1 MEMAKVKCEFFSEVL
16 GISTSMTVLLPEVG
30 KNRIGMAGAKKKE
43 AYPVLYLLHGLSD
56 DDSTWARRTA
66 LERYVAELGIVV
78 VMPNGYRGFYT
89 NMQNGEKYFDY
100 IANEVPS
107 VAQHYFPISTA
118 RNETFVA
125 GLSMGGYG
133 AMKLAL
139 NFPERYCAAASFSGA
154 LDIESYLKE
163 VSGDAAREKMNTF
176 GTVGDFLGSENDL
189 FSLAKKVSNEAE
201 ERPRLYQAC
210 GTEDF
215 LYAYNQNFRT
225 HIIEETNLDLTYDE
239 GPGAHTWDYW
249 DEQIQK
255 ALRFF
260 EL

>member
-1 MEMAKVKCEFFSEVL
+1 MAKVKCEFFSEVL

-30 KNRIGMAGAKKKE
+30 ENRIGMAGAKKQE
-43 AYPVLYLLHGLSD
+43 TYPVLYLLHGLSD
-56 DDSTWARRTA
+56 DDSTWTRRTA

-89 NMQNGEKYFDY
+89 NTKTGEKYFDY
-100 IANEVPS
+100 IANEIPS
-107 VAQHYFPISTA
+107 LAQHYFPISRE

-139 NFPERYCAAASFSGA
+139 LFPERYAAAASFSGA
-154 LDIESYLKE
+154 LDMESYLKE
-163 VSGDAAREKMNTF
+163 VSGDAAREKNNTF
-176 GTVGDFLGSENDL
+176 GTAADFAGSENDL
-189 FSLAKKVSNEAE
+189 FALAKNVSEDA
-201 ERPRLYQAC
+201 PRLYQAC

-215 LYAYNQNFRT
+215 LYVHNQNFHKFIT
-225 HIIEETNLDLTYDE
+225 AETNLQLTYEE
-239 GPGAHTWDYW
+239 GPGSHTWDYW
-249 DEQIQK
+249 DVQIQK

-260 EL
+260 FE

>member
-1 MEMAKVKCEFFSEVL
+1 MAKVKCEFFSEVL

-30 KNRIGMAGAKKKE
+30 KNRIGMAGAKKQE

-56 DDSTWARRTA
+56 DDSTWTRRTA

-89 NMQNGEKYFDY
+89 NTKTGENYFDY

-107 VAQHYFPISTA
+107 LVQHYFPISSA

-139 NFPERYCAAASFSGA
+139 HFPERYAAAASFSGA
-154 LDIESYLKE
+154 LDMESYLKE
-163 VSGDAAREKMNTF
+163 VSGEAAREKNNTF
-176 GTVGDFLGSENDL
+176 GTAADFVGSENDL
-189 FSLAKKVSNEAE
+189 FALAKNVSGES
-201 ERPRLYQAC
+201 PRLYQAC

-215 LYAYNQNFRT
+215 LYAHNQNFRKFVT
-225 HIIEETNLDLTYDE
+225 TETNLPLTYEE
-239 GPGAHTWDYW
+239 GPGSHTWDYW
-249 DEQIQK
+249 DSQIQK
-255 ALRFF
+255 ALQFF
-260 EL
+260 SFTK